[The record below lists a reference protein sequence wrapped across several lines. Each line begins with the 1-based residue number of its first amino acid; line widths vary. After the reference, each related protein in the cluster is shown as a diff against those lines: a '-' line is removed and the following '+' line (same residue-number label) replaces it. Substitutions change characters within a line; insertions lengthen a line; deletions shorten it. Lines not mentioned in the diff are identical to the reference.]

1 MGVSSTP
8 QLAEI
13 TENLSPTESQ
23 VYVALTR
30 GPATVADIAESTEL
44 SARQVRYALPKL
56 IQRGLVEQK
65 VRSGRRGSVYRT
77 LAL

>member
-1 MGVSSTP
+1 MY
-8 QLAEI
+8 I
-13 TENLSPTESQ
+13 
-23 VYVALTR
+23 ALTR

-65 VRSGRRGSVYRT
+65 ARSGRRGSVYRT